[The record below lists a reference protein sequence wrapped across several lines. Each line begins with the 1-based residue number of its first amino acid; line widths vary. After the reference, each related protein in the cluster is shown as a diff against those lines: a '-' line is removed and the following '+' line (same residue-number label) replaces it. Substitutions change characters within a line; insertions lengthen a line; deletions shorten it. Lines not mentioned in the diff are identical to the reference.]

1 MPLILEQTLIHI
13 SFTVRL
19 NLELGMRIIRLHLV
33 EILKDETVGA
43 SERFLS
49 FFKFIYFSIKDLR
62 MLN

>member
-1 MPLILEQTLIHI
+1 
-13 SFTVRL
+13 
-19 NLELGMRIIRLHLV
+19 MRIVRLHLV

-49 FFKFIYFSIKDLR
+49 FFKFIYVSIKDLR